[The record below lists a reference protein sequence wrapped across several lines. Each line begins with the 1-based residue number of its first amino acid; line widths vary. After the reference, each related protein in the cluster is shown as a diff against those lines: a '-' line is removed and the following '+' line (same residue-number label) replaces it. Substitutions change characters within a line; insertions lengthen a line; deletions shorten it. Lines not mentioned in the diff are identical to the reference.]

1 MANYKIGIKSS
12 AAKALADLPAA
23 DQRRIAAKIDSLA
36 ANPRPQG
43 SQKLAGVDDLYRI
56 RSGDY
61 RVIYQ
66 ILDRQLVVLLIRIA
80 HRREVYR

>member
-1 MANYKIGIKSS
+1 MSNYRIDIKSI
-12 AAKALADLPAA
+12 AAKALADLSAA
-23 DQRRIAAKIDSLA
+23 DQRRIAAKIDTLA
-36 ANPRPQG
+36 ANPRPEG
-43 SQKLAGVDDLYRI
+43 SRKLAGVEDLYRI

-66 ILDRQLVVLLIRIA
+66 ILDRQLVVLVIRIA

>member
-1 MANYKIGIKSS
+1 MPIYRIGIKSS
-12 AAKALADLPAA
+12 AAKALADFPAT
-23 DQRRIAAKIDSLA
+23 DQRRIAAKIDTLT
-36 ANPRPQG
+36 ANPRPEG

-66 ILDRQLVVLLIRIA
+66 ILDRQLVILVIRIA
-80 HRREVYR
+80 HRREAYR